1 MKKIFILIGFEL
13 VIASNCIAQNEM
25 HIGLRKIEK
34 EVVDNKKL
42 DLKYEEWLQ
51 NKQIKDPVYMNGE
64 DYLWNQCFN
73 NWQFH
78 QTDFSLKMRD
88 STNLVNCDPY
98 KNIGHYISR
107 NLILTGNYRKLLMN
121 KNAFIFDAKLNF
133 KVSDWFSLGIGGSY
147 SSKKRSLLAYDYD
160 NSNYY
165 AYLRFKINN
174 FWYIEPQFKR
184 YLNVATSKWQNSFG
198 LSSIWYLK

>member
-1 MKKIFILIGFEL
+1 MKKFLILIGFEL
-13 VIASNCIAQNEM
+13 VIASNNIAQNEI
-25 HIGLRKIEK
+25 HIGLRKMEK
-34 EVVDNKKL
+34 EVVDNKKF

-51 NKQIKDPVYMNGE
+51 NEQIKDPVYMNGE
-64 DYLWNQCFN
+64 DFLSNQSFN
-73 NWQFH
+73 NWQSH
-78 QTDFSLKMRD
+78 QTDFSMKIRD
-88 STNLVNCDPY
+88 SSFITIGSY

-133 KVSDWFSLGIGGSY
+133 KVNDWFSLGIGGSY
-147 SSKKRSLLAYDYD
+147 SPKNRSLLAYDGD
-160 NSNYY
+160 NSDYY

-184 YLNVATSKWQNSFG
+184 YLNISTFKWQNTFG
-198 LSSIWYLK
+198 LSSIWYFK

>member
-13 VIASNCIAQNEM
+13 VIASNSIAQNEM
-25 HIGLRKIEK
+25 NIGLIKMEK
-34 EVVDNKKL
+34 KVVDNKKF

-51 NKQIKDPVYMNGE
+51 NEQIKDSVYLNGE
-64 DYLWNQCFN
+64 DFLWNQSFI
-73 NWQFH
+73 NWQSH
-78 QTDFSLKMRD
+78 QTDFPLKIRD
-88 STNLVNCDPY
+88 PSFITLDSY

-107 NLILTGNYRKLLMN
+107 NLILTGDYRKLLMN

-133 KVSDWFSLGIGGSY
+133 KVNDWFSLGIGGSY
-147 SSKKRSLLAYDYD
+147 SSIKRSLLAYDGD
-160 NSNYY
+160 NSSYY

-184 YLNVATSKWQNSFG
+184 YLNVATFKWQNSFG
-198 LSSIWYLK
+198 ISSIWHFK

>member
-1 MKKIFILIGFEL
+1 LIGFEL
-13 VIASNCIAQNEM
+13 VIASNSIAQNEM
-25 HIGLRKIEK
+25 NIGLKKMEK
-34 EVVDNKKL
+34 QVVDNKKF

-51 NKQIKDPVYMNGE
+51 NEQIKNYVYLNGE
-64 DYLWNQCFN
+64 DYLWNQSFN
-73 NWQFH
+73 NWQSH
-78 QTDFSLKMRD
+78 QVDFPLKMRD
-88 STNLVNCDPY
+88 STNLVNLDPY

-133 KVSDWFSLGIGGSY
+133 KVNDWFSLGIGGSY
-147 SSKKRSLLAYDYD
+147 SSKMRSLLAYDGD

-184 YLNVATSKWQNSFG
+184 YLNVSTFKWQNSFG
-198 LSSIWYLK
+198 ISSIWHFK